1 MIDRLFPITLCFY
14 RHYVQQPTIF
24 YFLWRKKNYIGSYL
38 PTTEELMTVRCDVG
52 HHYFSALLSLI
63 PPYQGFSSREI
74 PVSICTYSYHLDE

>member
-24 YFLWRKKNYIGSYL
+24 YFLWRKKNYI
-38 PTTEELMTVRCDVG
+38 PTSTELMSVRCDAG

-63 PPYQGFSSREI
+63 PPTRVFKQRNTSKYMYLFLSLRR
-74 PVSICTYSYHLDE
+74 VML